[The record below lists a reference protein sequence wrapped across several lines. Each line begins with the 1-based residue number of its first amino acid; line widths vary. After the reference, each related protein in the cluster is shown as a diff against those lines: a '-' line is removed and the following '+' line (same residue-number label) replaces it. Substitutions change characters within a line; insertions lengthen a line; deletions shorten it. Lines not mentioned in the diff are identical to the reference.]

1 MSGETEKNDALKRLE
16 ATVGESGG
24 EIRRV
29 QQELRGQAERL
40 KESVDTLTAD
50 LDAPLNGIDSI
61 AGMLDDMRRSIGE
74 RLRAG
79 AEAEEEIES
88 IATALAERRD
98 MAQKRKDH
106 ITKLDKKVE
115 AFLAELDSANDRIA
129 ELEQELQDKSA
140 DNAAQQRIAELETE
154 LRGRAEAIEN
164 AGIRAQEIEEQLA
177 EARQA
182 TRQVEQDAVEG
193 KKLEGDLRGKLR
205 GLQEQLQ
212 SANDVRERLTAR
224 VEVLESE
231 AGSLRGELE
240 ARPEQEQLDELQ
252 RDLDAERE
260 RAETQADGL
269 RKELEARPAPEQLDE
284 LQKEFDAERKRAEI
298 AETQLQDENAKGGKS
313 ALARQLAEAL
323 EDLERANREIATLR
337 TDLKGAKPEV
347 ASEGRE
353 LLGNILL
360 GAGDIT
366 RENLNLALEAQ
377 KKDPQQR
384 LGKILIDMDFATAE
398 AVARA
403 LALQVKVH
411 FVRLGES
418 NVDKDAA
425 TLINARIAK
434 KHTCIPI
441 GATESVVTLAMA
453 SPFDLIAIE
462 DVERA
467 TEREVEIVV
476 TIASDIDAAIERL
489 LGEA

>member
-1 MSGETEKNDALKRLE
+1 MMGSNRLPLQRPNEPYHSLTLNRGEAWLALPKEVHGFAQTLLGRGETLYCG
-16 ATVGESGG
+16 T
-24 EIRRV
+24 
-29 QQELRGQAERL
+29 
-40 KESVDTLTAD
+40 
-50 LDAPLNGIDSI
+50 
-61 AGMLDDMRRSIGE
+61 
-74 RLRAG
+74 
-79 AEAEEEIES
+79 
-88 IATALAERRD
+88 
-98 MAQKRKDH
+98 DH
-106 ITKLDKKVE
+106 GLYVY
-115 AFLAELDSANDRIA
+115 
-129 ELEQELQDKSA
+129 
-140 DNAAQQRIAELETE
+140 DNI
-154 LRGRAEAIEN
+154 
-164 AGIRAQEIEEQLA
+164 
-177 EARQA
+177 
-182 TRQVEQDAVEG
+182 
-193 KKLEGDLRGKLR
+193 
-205 GLQEQLQ
+205 
-212 SANDVRERLTAR
+212 S
-224 VEVLESE
+224 
-231 AGSLRGELE
+231 
-240 ARPEQEQLDELQ
+240 
-252 RDLDAERE
+252 RDLKA
-260 RAETQADGL
+260 
-269 RKELEARPAPEQLDE
+269 
-284 LQKEFDAERKRAEI
+284 
-298 AETQLQDENAKGGKS
+298 
-313 ALARQLAEAL
+313 
-323 EDLERANREIATLR
+323 
-337 TDLKGAKPEV
+337 AKPEV

-411 FVRLGES
+411 FLRLGES

-441 GATESVVTLAMA
+441 RATESVVTLAMA